1 MSSNNAVPDSAGTFS
16 DWVEVTNARG
26 HGPIPEGVRPGE
38 REKDCMLPDR
48 QLQPGEC
55 AVIYCDGLG
64 REEGRAAFRLKAA
77 GGEELLLKDPAG
89 KTVDATTTI
98 ALETNVSAVRGEG
111 IFSAAARYTPGYPNT
126 DEGYAAYMASRQ
138 VSQECS
144 GAQRNP
150 GGQHGDPGRC
160 RWAVCR
166 RYRDP

>member
-1 MSSNNAVPDSAGTFS
+1 M
-16 DWVEVTNARG
+16 
-26 HGPIPEGVRPGE
+26 
-38 REKDCMLPDR
+38 
-48 QLQPGEC
+48 
-55 AVIYCDGLG
+55 IYCDGLG

-138 VSQECS
+138 VSQSALVLSEILAANTVTLADADGS
-144 GAQRNP
+144 LPTLSRS
-150 GGQHGDPGRC
+150 
-160 RWAVCR
+160 VTTR
-166 RYRDP
+166 RKPSSWSDTA